1 MKLKLYLTISYV
13 KYIVFMVLTF
23 ISIIWIAQV
32 IRYIGLNESF
42 SIELHKVAMITLHLL
57 PNALTTIMPI
67 IIFISSCF
75 FNKHI
80 NQTNELSI
88 ASHYLSEKKI
98 KKMLL
103 IIFSAIV
110 LVYLYNTEI
119 ISVKSYNEYKI
130 QEIDFRNQFKIKDI
144 KNEIYI
150 DGKISLLYE
159 KKNSENGNLKNVTT
173 YLIEENVVI
182 KSKEVRYYQSKEEIT
197 FIFIEGERISS
208 SNKEKSYT
216 KFQKLNYSIVNS
228 NNSKL
233 ELSKENFNSVDLFK
247 HKRKDFNKA
256 AHRKVIDLIFLI
268 LVLRISGKLILINER
283 SNNLIANYSFNLLII
298 LISFTLLAFLNK
310 LFISEQITI
319 IIFYI
324 VSILTIILTN
334 LILDKKY
341 AFL

>member
-13 KYIVFMVLTF
+13 KYIVLMVLTF

-57 PNALTTIMPI
+57 PNALTAIMPI

-103 IIFSAIV
+103 LIYSAIV

-173 YLIEENVVI
+173 YLIEENILI
-182 KSKEVRYYQSKEEIT
+182 KSKEVSYYQSKEELN
-197 FIFIEGERISS
+197 FIFNEGERISS

-256 AHRKVIDLIFLI
+256 AHGKVIDLIFLI
-268 LVLRISGKLILINER
+268 LVLGISGKLILINER
-283 SNNLIANYSFNLLII
+283 SKTLIANYSFNLLTI
-298 LISFTLLAFLNK
+298 LISFTLLAFINK

-319 IIFYI
+319 IIFYV
-324 VSILTIILTN
+324 VSVLTIILTN
-334 LILDKKY
+334 LILNKKY